1 MVIDWTIGNAARV
14 APDKMALRR
23 RTGADW
29 RKGSSFEVKA
39 DNSVSEASY
48 TLRTSLRVSLLYAH
62 LVGENTSGQ

>member
-1 MVIDWTIGNAARV
+1 
-14 APDKMALRR
+14 MALRR
-23 RTGADW
+23 PTGADW